1 MKRIKF
7 VMNTS
12 IALSM
17 LLLAC
22 SFAQAAGASRT
33 WVSGLG
39 DDMNPCS
46 RTAPCKTFAA
56 AYQKTQDGG
65 QINVIDAGAFGL
77 LTIDHSITIDASESF
92 AGVLGLNDVPGFLI
106 NAGASDVVV
115 LRGINIQGA
124 GGSGI
129 KFLAGGKLYVEDCRI
144 FGFLE
149 KGIDFVPSANSEL
162 FVKDTTIRNNGGAGI
177 QIQPGAG
184 GSVKATIDHC
194 ELDGNKNGLSV
205 LDNSRVTIRD
215 SVTSHNGTNG
225 VVLTASAAGAPEVSV
240 ENCFVTNNGS
250 YGVKVNGNKAVARL
264 SGSTVTA
271 NDTGLF
277 SGGGGIIDSY
287 GDNNVDGNI
296 SANGVPDNTTPQL

>member
-22 SFAQAAGASRT
+22 SFAQAAGATRT
-33 WVSGLG
+33 WVSGVG
-39 DDMNPCS
+39 SDMNPCS

-56 AYQKTQDGG
+56 AYQNTQAGG
-65 QINVIDAGAFGL
+65 QINVIDAGAFGS

-92 AGVLGLNDVPGFLI
+92 AGILGYNDVPGFLI
-106 NAGASDVVV
+106 NAGPSDVIV
-115 LRGINIQGA
+115 LRGISIAGA

-129 KFLAGGKLYVEDCRI
+129 KFMAGGKLYVEDCRI

-149 KGIDFVPSANSEL
+149 KGIEFMPSTDGEL
-162 FVKDTTIRNNGGAGI
+162 FVKDTIIRNNGGAGI
-177 QIQPGAG
+177 QVQPSAG
-184 GSVKATIDHC
+184 GSAKATIDHC

-215 SVTSHNGTNG
+215 SVASHNGTNG
-225 VVLTASAAGAPEVSV
+225 VVLTASAAGTPQVSV
-240 ENCFVTNNGS
+240 ENCLINNNAS
-250 YGVKVNGNKAVARL
+250 YGVKVSGNKAIVRL

-277 SGGGGIIDSY
+277 VSGGGNIDSY

-296 SANGVPDNTTPQL
+296 SANGAPTNTTPQL